1 MELNAL
7 NQDLKLPFP
16 EGESVKTIKSKFNNQ
31 YISVL
36 PQQINDETYAIH
48 ANDQCL
54 QVYQNNYM
62 LGKCVNTSNYLHP
75 QYFEIKKIMNNINAK
90 NIMNSKQIN
99 DTGFPYTIFK
109 HKNTNNCLSL
119 DNEGIYMDKCDA
131 NNLSQKWEISPNENI
146 CIDK

>member
-7 NQDLKLPFP
+7 DQDLKLPFP
-16 EGESVKTIKSKFNNQ
+16 ENENVKTIKSKFNNQ
-31 YISVL
+31 YLSVL
-36 PQQINDETYAIH
+36 PQQINDETYAIQ

-54 QVYQNNYM
+54 QVYQNNYF
-62 LGKCVNTSNYLHP
+62 LGKCANTSNYLHP

-90 NIMNSKQIN
+90 NIMNSTQIS

-109 HKNTNNCLSL
+109 HKNTNHCLSL
-119 DNEGIYMDKCDA
+119 DNEGLYIDKCDA